1 MKTTIEAIQVAE
13 SFNIKKFRADFHSE
27 VHSGTNSEVFYDLGN
42 NRYLY
47 LFDYGVIVLANYDV
61 ISKSEF
67 ISFIKKYAIIPIDLD
82 LFEEYEI
89 KTEENIERPLV
100 KNNFVTVSKV

>member
-13 SFNIKKFRADFHSE
+13 LFNIKKFRADFRTE
-27 VHSGTNSEVFYDLGN
+27 AHSGSNSEVFYALDN
-42 NRYLY
+42 DRYLY

-61 ISKSEF
+61 VSKSEF
-67 ISFIKKYAIIPIDLD
+67 IGFVKKYAVNPIDLE

-89 KTEENIERPLV
+89 KTEESLERPIV
-100 KNNFVTVSKV
+100 KNNF